1 MLSYRFRIFISVICA
16 MICTIII
23 CSPSWGQEGGKV
35 AVLSFANSSGFDSSS
50 GCLSVWPMNVIFGSG
65 HSGEKWD
72 ISAGFRDMLN
82 EKLIAAGYS
91 IVEPDLVDEALQ
103 STGKKDMAALVREL
117 DADILIVGD
126 IRKFDQHRMRASSQG
141 PTRLNSG
148 SGMQLSAMGGVGGYY
163 YSATVKTDIAMYD
176 NSGDKVESGE
186 VNSKKDLRDFYMGVG
201 LMTYHRGDMDEGKD
215 GTKPQ
220 NPIVD
225 YGKLDKMKFGS
236 DEFNNKTLFGMT
248 TMDVM
253 DQIVTKIERYLSP
266 AELATA
272 QGKIIYIGTGDRLK
286 ENEVYINLGAGD
298 ELKTG
303 QRLGI
308 FIKGIQLID
317 PDTGEELGSIAE
329 KKVGVIR
336 ISKVEAEHL
345 SIAEVIE
352 KTGEI
357 ERGNV
362 VKREQGGESEQD
374 D

>member
-1 MLSYRFRIFISVICA
+1 MLSYRFRIFTSVICA
-16 MICTIII
+16 IICTVIV
-23 CSPSWGQEGGKV
+23 CSPSWGQEGGKI
-35 AVLSFANSSGFDSSS
+35 AVLSFANHSGFDSSS
-50 GCLSVWPMNVIFGSG
+50 GCLSVWPLNVIFGSG
-65 HSGEKWD
+65 NKGEKWD

-82 EKLIAAGYS
+82 EKLSAAGYS
-91 IVEPDLVDEALQ
+91 IVEPDLMDETLE
-103 STGKKDMAALVREL
+103 SVGEKDMAALVKEL

-126 IRKFDQHRMRASSQG
+126 IKKFDQHRMRASSQG

-148 SGMQLSAMGGVGGYY
+148 SGMELTAMGGVGGYY
-163 YSATVKTDIAMYD
+163 YSATVDTDIIIYD
-176 NSGDKVESGE
+176 NSGDKVESVE
-186 VNSKKDLRDFYMGVG
+186 VNSKKDVRDFYMGVW
-201 LMTYHRGDMDEGKD
+201 LMTYHRGDTDEGKS

-253 DQIVTKIERYLSP
+253 DQIVVKIERYLSP
-266 AELATA
+266 AGLATA
-272 QGKIIYIGTGDRLK
+272 EGKVIYLGTGERLK
-286 ENEVYINLGAGD
+286 ENEIYINLGAGD
-298 ELKTG
+298 EVKTG

-308 FIKGIQLID
+308 FVKGILLTD

-345 SIAEVIE
+345 SIAEIIE

-357 ERGNV
+357 ERGNI
-362 VKREQGGESEQD
+362 VKRE
-374 D
+374 

>member
-16 MICTIII
+16 IICTITV
-23 CSPSWGQEGGKV
+23 CSPSWGQEGGKI
-35 AVLSFANSSGFDSSS
+35 AVLSFANHSGFDSSS

-65 HSGEKWD
+65 NNGEKWD

-82 EKLIAAGYS
+82 DKLSAAGYS
-91 IVEPDLVDEALQ
+91 IVEPDLVDEALK
-103 STGKKDMAALVREL
+103 SVGEKDMAALVRKL
-117 DADILIVGD
+117 DADIMIVGD
-126 IRKFDQHRMRASSQG
+126 IKKFEQHRMRASSQG
-141 PTRLNSG
+141 PTRLSSG
-148 SGMQLSAMGGVGGYY
+148 GGMQLSAMGGVGGYY
-163 YSATVKTDIAMYD
+163 YSATVSTNIVIYD
-176 NSGDKVESGE
+176 SSGDKVEDGE

-201 LMTYHRGDMDEGKD
+201 LMTYHRGDTKEGKD
-215 GTKPQ
+215 GKKPQ

-225 YGKLDKMKFGS
+225 YGKLDRMKFGS
-236 DEFNNKTLFGMT
+236 HEFNNKTLFGMT
-248 TMDVM
+248 TMDAM
-253 DQIVTKIERYLSP
+253 DQIVAKIERYLSP
-266 AELATA
+266 AGLAAT
-272 QGKIIYIGTGDRLK
+272 QGKIIYVGTGERLK

-298 ELKTG
+298 EAKTG
-303 QRLGI
+303 QRLGV

-329 KKVGVIR
+329 KKVGVVR

-357 ERGNV
+357 ERGNI
-362 VKREQGGESEQD
+362 VKREQGGESKQD

>member
-1 MLSYRFRIFISVICA
+1 MLSYRFRIFVSAICA
-16 MICTIII
+16 IICTVIV
-23 CSPSWGQEGGKV
+23 CSPSWGQEGGKI
-35 AVLSFANSSGFDSSS
+35 AVLPFANHSGFDSNS
-50 GCLSVWPMNVIFGSG
+50 GCMSVWPLNVIFGSG
-65 HSGEKWD
+65 NKGEKWD

-82 EKLIAAGYS
+82 EKLSEAGYS
-91 IVEPDLVDEALQ
+91 IVEPDLVDEALK
-103 STGKKDMAALVREL
+103 STGGKDMAALVRKL

-126 IRKFDQHRMRASSQG
+126 IREFDQHRMRASSQG
-141 PTRLNSG
+141 PTRLSSG
-148 SGMQLSAMGGVGGYY
+148 GGMQLSAMGGVGGYY
-163 YSATVKTDIAMYD
+163 YSATVNTDIIIYD
-176 NSGDKVESGE
+176 NSGDKVDDVE
-186 VNSKKDLRDFYMGVG
+186 VNAKKDVRDFYMGVG
-201 LMTYHRGDMDEGKD
+201 LMTYHRGDTNEGKD

-225 YGKLDKMKFGS
+225 YGKLDKMEFGS
-236 DEFNNKTLFGMT
+236 DEFNNRTLFGMT
-248 TMDVM
+248 IMDVM
-253 DQIVTKIERYLSP
+253 DQIVVKIERYLSP
-266 AELATA
+266 AELVIA
-272 QGKIIYIGTGDRLK
+272 QGKIIYVGTGERLK

-298 ELKTG
+298 EAKTG

-357 ERGNV
+357 ERGNI
-362 VKREQGGESEQD
+362 VKREQAGENKKND
-374 D
+374 